1 MKIEKNGEIVIP
13 ATLVETFGFKPGD
26 AIQMEVS
33 HQGIL
38 IKPEAKSAEKVKKWL
53 LEKHGDEMATLTT
66 AQILQILKK

>member
-13 ATLVETFGFKPGD
+13 AALVKTFGFKPGD
-26 AIQMEVS
+26 SIQMEVS

-38 IKPEAKSAEKVKKWL
+38 IKAEENSTEAVKKWL

-66 AQILQILKK
+66 AQILQFLKK